1 MSPRFPGLA
10 TLRLFEAAARHL
22 SFSQAAREAG
32 LTPAAVSSQ
41 IRALEGQIGAPLF
54 HRTSRSMRLTRE
66 GVMLVGAVAEALLLL
81 DEATGRVA
89 TASGPRTLTIT
100 TTPSFAAKWLV
111 PRLQR
116 FRALC
121 PDVDVRIDVSDH
133 VVDFARGEADIAIRF
148 GHGAYSGVE
157 AHQLFGEAVF
167 PVCAPAFL
175 KGPKPLIRPR
185 DLRHHT
191 LVHLD
196 WQAQGDAWPDWRMWL
211 LAAGVD
217 GVDPT
222 RGLHF
227 TQTALALQAAVDGHG
242 IALGNTSLVAGD
254 LAAGRLVKPF
264 ELAVQVA
271 PTFAYYLVIP
281 RRTAD
286 DPVNRTFRDWILAEI
301 RHEQPESV
309 ATS

>member
-116 FRALC
+116 FRAL
-121 PDVDVRIDVSDH
+121 PGRRRAHRRVRPRRRLR
-133 VVDFARGEADIAIRF
+133 RGEADIAIRF

>member
-1 MSPRFPGLA
+1 MSTRFPGLPA
-10 TLRLFEAAARHL
+10 LRLFEASARHL
-22 SFSQAAREAG
+22 SFSEAAREAG
-32 LTPAAVSSQ
+32 LTPAAVSAQ
-41 IRALEGQIGAPLF
+41 MRVLEGQLGATLF

-66 GVMLVGAVAEALLLL
+66 GVMLVGAVAEALLVL
-81 DEATGRVA
+81 DEAAGRVA
-89 TASGPRTLTIT
+89 TQTGARSLTIT

-133 VVDFARGEADIAIRF
+133 VVDISRGEADIAIRF
-148 GHGAYSGVE
+148 GHGAYPGAE

-167 PVCAPAFL
+167 PVCAPAL
-175 KGPKPLIRPR
+175 LAGSPPLEKPR
-185 DLRHHT
+185 DLRRHT
-191 LVHLD
+191 LIHLD

-227 TQTALALQAAVDGHG
+227 TQTSLALQAALDGHG
-242 IALGNTSLVAGD
+242 VALGNTSLVGDD
-254 LAAGRLVKPF
+254 LAAGRLAKPF
-264 ELAVQVA
+264 DVAVQVA

-281 RRTAD
+281 RRGVDRPLNHA
-286 DPVNRTFRDWILAEI
+286 FRDWMLAEI
-301 RHEQPESV
+301 GRERQPGV